1 MKYEDG
7 VFEKFDREVSD
18 VNQNDL
24 DPTLLFI
31 ATDGKRIFKAFT
43 APASAVVDDD
53 PHFSKGF
60 DDDVYIGIWSTDW
73 LRGKMPELEA
83 QIDSE
88 AGWGE
93 LMETMVMAMSE
104 FADSAG

>member
-1 MKYEDG
+1 MKYKDG
-7 VFEKFDREVSD
+7 MFEKFDKEVSD

-43 APASAVVDDD
+43 GPASTVKDGD
-53 PHFSKGF
+53 PCFSKGF
-60 DDDVYIGIWSTDW
+60 DDDVYIGIWSRDW

-93 LMETMVMAMSE
+93 LMETMVVALSD
-104 FADSAG
+104 FADSDN